1 MNLLATI
8 RLQGQASAQR
18 LLRKLW
24 PIRSWRRESCR
35 EGGAGAALPQVMRTR
50 LAASA
55 QVASVALPTITRS
68 AMAHKRKFDAALGS
82 VSAKQLTAVSLFCGA
97 GGMDVGFNRAA
108 FKTIWAADK
117 NSAACATYNRYA
129 QREIAL
135 RRDLAKE
142 DFKELRQQLAC
153 TPDCVF
159 GGPPCQGFSQAGK
172 MSQTDARN
180 DLINVFL
187 GAVEKLRPRCFV
199 MENVK
204 NLNNRCRF
212 RPLLDALV
220 QRAEK
225 LGYSCATEVVN
236 CNDFDVPQA
245 RERLIFVGFLPGGRL
260 RHPSKY
266 FFRVL
271 RRYSKRAQASGEV
284 LRTLGRAGSETNPLG
299 STAKIVVTKNP
310 VLRQSPYAGMLF
322 NGKGRPIDP
331 SRPSPTLTA
340 SMGGNQTP
348 IIDEKQFFDGEE
360 GWVARLHRDLKDQ
373 QHKGHKKERPSVP
386 GYLRRLTVAE
396 AARLHTFPPNYPFG
410 KAAYKQIGN
419 AVPCNFAFALASAA
433 KETLDA
439 DAAPA

>member
-1 MNLLATI
+1 MANI

-68 AMAHKRKFDAALGS
+68 ALARKRKFDAALGS

-108 FKTIWAADK
+108 FKTIWAADN

-204 NLNNRCRF
+204 NPTTDVDSARF
-212 RPLLDALV
+212 LMPLYSV
-220 QRAEK
+220 QRSW
-225 LGYSCATEVVN
+225 GIH
-236 CNDFDVPQA
+236 A
-245 RERLIFVGFLPGGRL
+245 RQK
-260 RHPSKY
+260 S
-266 FFRVL
+266 
-271 RRYSKRAQASGEV
+271 
-284 LRTLGRAGSETNPLG
+284 
-299 STAKIVVTKNP
+299 
-310 VLRQSPYAGMLF
+310 
-322 NGKGRPIDP
+322 
-331 SRPSPTLTA
+331 
-340 SMGGNQTP
+340 
-348 IIDEKQFFDGEE
+348 
-360 GWVARLHRDLKDQ
+360 
-373 QHKGHKKERPSVP
+373 
-386 GYLRRLTVAE
+386 
-396 AARLHTFPPNYPFG
+396 
-410 KAAYKQIGN
+410 
-419 AVPCNFAFALASAA
+419 
-433 KETLDA
+433 
-439 DAAPA
+439 

>member
-1 MNLLATI
+1 
-8 RLQGQASAQR
+8 
-18 LLRKLW
+18 
-24 PIRSWRRESCR
+24 
-35 EGGAGAALPQVMRTR
+35 MRTR

-55 QVASVALPTITRS
+55 QVASVALPAITRS
-68 AMAHKRKFDAALGS
+68 AMARKRKFDAALGS

-129 QREIAL
+129 QQEIAL

-159 GGPPCQGFSQAGK
+159 GGPPCQCFSQAGK
-172 MSQTDARN
+172 TKQTDARN
-180 DLINVFL
+180 DLLHVFL
-187 GAVEKLRPRCFV
+187 DAVEELRPRCFV

-204 NLNNRCRF
+204 NLNNGRRF

-284 LRTLGRAGSETNPLG
+284 LSTLGRAGSETNPLG

-331 SRPSPTLTA
+331 SWPCPALTA
-340 SMGGNQTP
+340 SMGGHQTP
-348 IIDEKQFFDGEE
+348 IIDEKHFFDGEE
-360 GWVARLHRDLKDQ
+360 G
-373 QHKGHKKERPSVP
+373 
-386 GYLRRLTVAE
+386 
-396 AARLHTFPPNYPFG
+396 
-410 KAAYKQIGN
+410 
-419 AVPCNFAFALASAA
+419 
-433 KETLDA
+433 
-439 DAAPA
+439 